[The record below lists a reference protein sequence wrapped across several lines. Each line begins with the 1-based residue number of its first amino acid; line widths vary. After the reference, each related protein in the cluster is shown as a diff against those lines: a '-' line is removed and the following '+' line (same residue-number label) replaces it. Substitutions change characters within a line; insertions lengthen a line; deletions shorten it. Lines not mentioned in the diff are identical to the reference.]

1 MLESFAHAPIP
12 LLALGSSATIV
23 ALTIAL
29 SWRLSVCGKG
39 ARCAGCWRMMPLRA
53 AVCPRCGKT
62 RVRNQIQ
69 SLGKA
74 PTDAS

>member
-1 MLESFAHAPIP
+1 MLESFAHTPIP

-29 SWRLSVCGKG
+29 SWRLSVRGKG
-39 ARCAGCWRMMPLRA
+39 VRCAGCWRVMSARA

-62 RVRNQIQ
+62 GVRNQMQ

-74 PTDAS
+74 PADA

>member
-1 MLESFAHAPIP
+1 MLEYFAHAPIP

-29 SWRLSVCGKG
+29 RWRLSVSGKG
-39 ARCAGCWRMMPLRA
+39 VRCAACWRVMPVRA

-62 RVRNQIQ
+62 RVRNQMQ

-74 PTDAS
+74 PTDA